1 MPAFYASSLV
11 AVGALSIVS
20 SAEAWQ
26 PANVTDLQNALL
38 GCAGAADNDA
48 TEWQNWNGTGCTKSG
63 ANMEDWDTSLI
74 TSLKLC
80 RSTSNYICGSLNG
93 GLFFGAKNFNGNVTK
108 WNTGAVTDMSR
119 VFSCSSGYEGV
130 FNQDLSDWDVS
141 KVKNMYHMF
150 SYQAK
155 FNQDLSDWKVSQVT
169 NTRSMFAGAASFNQ
183 NLSSWDTSQV
193 TDSTNMWSYATAFK
207 AGLGS
212 KCGNSDLPSDCQ
224 GPPKPTTAPATFAPN
239 PTPAKT
245 TTAAPTPAPTDNRQ
259 AINNKDAGVMP
270 SALAAGAA
278 ASVVAMFM

>member
-1 MPAFYASSLV
+1 M
-11 AVGALSIVS
+11 
-20 SAEAWQ
+20 
-26 PANVTDLQNALL
+26 
-38 GCAGAADNDA
+38 
-48 TEWQNWNGTGCTKSG
+48 K
-63 ANMEDWDTSLI
+63 MEDWDTSLI

-80 RSTSNYICGSLNG
+80 KGLCASQTE
-93 GLFFGAKNFNGNVTK
+93 GLFYGALNFNGNITK